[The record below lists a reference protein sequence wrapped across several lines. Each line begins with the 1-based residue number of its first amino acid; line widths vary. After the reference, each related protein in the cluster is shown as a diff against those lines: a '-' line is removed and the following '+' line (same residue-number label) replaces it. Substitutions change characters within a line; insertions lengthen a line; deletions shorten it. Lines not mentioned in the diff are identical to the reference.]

1 MLERSDNS
9 QLTEIPLASDGEEWT
24 QCQLAAEK
32 IGVPC
37 VSLRELSISPNL
49 LKKLTADNMRTYK
62 MIPISEDEN
71 VVTLA
76 MADPIDV
83 VAEDVARY
91 ATGCRIR
98 RVMTPLSHILEVLDG
113 KRPQTESLLDAILSR
128 IPESGEITY
137 IQSADASAEQQ
148 QKESAELEPTAP
160 VIQLVSS
167 IIGDAIRMG
176 ASDIHVEPL
185 KHAMRVRY
193 RLDGYLRTILEL
205 PQRVQSSC
213 ITRLKII
220 SGLDISESRKPQ
232 DGRTRAVLEGRE
244 VDMRVSSLPT
254 YFGEKVVLRILDPK
268 AVMVDLDRLG
278 FTERDLENL
287 KQVLSSSQGM
297 ILCTGPTGSGKTS
310 TLYSA
315 LIRLN
320 QECDNVVTVE
330 DPIEYQLDG
339 INQVQV
345 NARAGV
351 TFASAL
357 RSILRQDPDVVLIG
371 EIRDLETA
379 EIAVQSAQTGHLVL
393 STLHTNDSLS
403 TVSRLVLMGIAP
415 YLLASSLL
423 CVIAQRLVRRLC
435 PHCRKQ
441 VEPSPAALALLRA
454 AGTTQIPQQTYGA
467 EGCEH
472 CNYLGYRGRMG
483 IFEFLLVTDRIRQ
496 LLLEQASESEIEK
509 VARSEGMQN
518 LLEDGLQKCQD
529 GLTSLDEVLSVL
541 TIRRIGGRRCPE
553 CDASIATEHFVCP
566 YCGAAL
572 QLQCVACHEPL
583 HHDWHFCPKC
593 KHPVGTVEET
603 SMARVPTSELPELAV
618 QKNTIL
624 LVSSDEALCRQVAGC
639 LLDEKYCVLT
649 AHEASRAMAMI
660 YYHTPDLVLL
670 DIDTPNLCPVEWIRK
685 LRSRLE
691 SSLVCVVLLTT
702 QGPEAIRGLESG
714 ADSYLLK
721 PFAEASLLTRMEET
735 LQHHPRVSSGLR
747 VPALTG
753 SPDS

>member
-9 QLTEIPLASDGEEWT
+9 QLTQIPLDSDSEEWA
-24 QCQLAAEK
+24 QCQLTARQ

-37 VSLRELSISPNL
+37 VSLRNL
-49 LKKLTADNMRTYK
+49 TVDPGMLKKISADLMRTYK
-62 MIPISEDEN
+62 MIPIAEDGDSM
-71 VVTLA
+71 TLA

-91 ATGCRIR
+91 ATGCRIQ

-113 KRPQTESLLDAILSR
+113 KRPHSESLLDAILSR

-137 IQSADASAEQQ
+137 IQSADSAAEQQ

-244 VDMRVSSLPT
+244 VDMRVSTLPT

-268 AVMVDLDRLG
+268 AVMVDLDGLG
-278 FTERDLENL
+278 FTPKDLENL

-297 ILCTGPTGSGKTS
+297 MLCTGPTGSGKTS

-320 QECDNVVTVE
+320 QDSDNVVTVE

-345 NARAGV
+345 NVRAGV
-351 TFASAL
+351 SFASAL

-393 STLHTNDSLS
+393 STLHTNDALS

-435 PHCRKQ
+435 PQCRKQ

-454 AGTTQIPQQTYGA
+454 AGTTELPEQTYGPT
-467 EGCEH
+467 GCEH

-496 LLLEQASESEIEK
+496 LLLEQASESELER
-509 VARSEGMQN
+509 VARSEGMRS
-518 LLEDGLQKCQD
+518 LLEDGLQKCQE
-529 GLTSLDEVLSVL
+529 GLTSLDEVLRVI
-541 TIRRIGGRRCPE
+541 TIRRVGGRRCPE
-553 CDASIATEHFVCP
+553 CDAPIAPEHVACP
-566 YCGAAL
+566 YCGTAL
-572 QLQCVACHEPL
+572 QLQCGHCHASL
-583 HHDWHFCPKC
+583 HGDWHFCPQC
-593 KHPVGTVEET
+593 KHPLEAVEERKDT
-603 SMARVPTSELPELAV
+603 V
-618 QKNTIL
+618 L
-624 LVSSDEALCRQVAGC
+624 LVSAGQTLCAQVAGW
-639 LLDEKYCVLT
+639 LLEREYCVLT
-649 AHEASRAMAMI
+649 AHEADRATATI
-660 YYHTPDLVLL
+660 YRHAPDLVLL
-670 DIDTPNLCPVEWIRK
+670 DIDTPHLCPVDWIQG
-685 LRSRLE
+685 LRSRME
-691 SSLVCVVLLTT
+691 SSLICVVLLTT
-702 QGPEAIRGLESG
+702 QGPEAIRGLDSG

-721 PFAEASLLTRMEET
+721 PFPEAGLLARIEET
-735 LQHHPRVSSGLR
+735 LKHHPRVSSGR
-747 VPALTG
+747 RRPATV
-753 SPDS
+753 SPPA